1 MNLNFRTK
9 IGGQTGNPNSPY
21 RNKKSNIKQGLKF
34 RVSKLKYVLKN
45 IPRKKRCYMDFGN
58 QILIYN
64 VP

>member
-1 MNLNFRTK
+1 MNLKFRTK
-9 IGGQTGNPNSPY
+9 IGGQSGNPNSRY
-21 RNKKSNIKQGLKF
+21 RNKKSNIKQALKF

-45 IPRKKRCYMDFGN
+45 IPKKRCYMNLGK